1 MILRDKEKDAQF
13 VSFGSSCFFH
23 QSVTFLADQSF
34 GIYYLL
40 VRF

>member
-1 MILRDKEKDAQF
+1 MILRDKEKEAKF
-13 VSFGSSCFFH
+13 VSFGSSFFFH
-23 QSVTFLADQSF
+23 QSITFLVNQSF